1 MNKLKFLM
9 VTGLLAATAA
19 CNQTGP
25 NNPYAYNNGYN
36 TRPANNNA
44 YNPSNNPYNSGY
56 NNNAAY
62 YNNNP
67 SYNPNGNP
75 YSRATSQRGPNGD
88 YDRDGIPNR
97 NDIDANG
104 DRIPDAFQR

>member
-19 CNQTGP
+19 CSQTGYD
-25 NNPYAYNNGYN
+25 NTYAYNNGYN

-44 YNPSNNPYNSGY
+44 YNPYNSGY
-56 NNNAAY
+56 NRNAA

-75 YSRATSQRGPNGD
+75 YSRASSQRGPNGD
-88 YDRDGIPNR
+88 YDRDGVPNR